1 METKQNK
8 KKATRKITSMNF
20 DGLGA
25 AVSLVGPSV
34 GGPANGIPTL
44 VFKASKFTDEHIAKA
59 SKVKVT
65 MELPEFLQTF
75 YNLYADDAEI
85 LARALGFNTDTSGNT
100 EPTTYEDYI
109 TSKVQSIEVIKSLHE
124 ADKLSDVLK
133 DLDPEDYLVMLE
145 DQLTLEK
152 AFKKVKRL
160 QEGNLDA
167 QLAQVEKA
175 LEAEEQE
182 VTQAVT
188 EKESEAVV
196 KATESDTSTVLVEK
210 TVEPSGSE
218 IIKSKEKHM
227 TVEVKANAE
236 MVDKSAFE
244 AIQKSLDENKV
255 ALTKALETIA
265 VFEAE
270 KKEQI
275 VKAKSAKFSAVLK
288 DEKVLTPIVKAAL
301 SLESDEDFDAFL
313 AAITSMQSNIVTT
326 QEFVEKSAL
335 FKEVGASVSEEDT
348 VKESA
353 VARILKSKQSK

>member
-1 METKQNK
+1 MEQ
-8 KKATRKITSMNF
+8 RKPKRKLSKISF
-20 DGLGA
+20 DNTDSHLA
-25 AVSLVGPSV
+25 LVHKDQ
-34 GGPANGIPTL
+34 GGPASGADYKL
-44 VFKASKFTDEHIAKA
+44 VIKASRFTDEHIAKA
-59 SKVKVT
+59 SQVKVT

-182 VTQAVT
+182 VTQVVT

-218 IIKSKEKHM
+218 IIKAKEKHM
-227 TVEVKANAE
+227 TVQVKADTADV
-236 MVDKSAFE
+236 VDKSAFE
-244 AIQKSLDENKV
+244 AIQKSLDENMV

-275 VKAKSAKFSAVLK
+275 VKAKTAKFSSILK

-313 AAITSMQSNIVTT
+313 AAITSMQNTVITT
-326 QEFVEKSAL
+326 QAFVEKSAL
-335 FKEVGASVSEEDT
+335 FQEVGASVSEEEV
-348 VKESA
+348 VKDSA
-353 VARILKSKQSK
+353 VARILKSKQAK